1 MRSLP
6 SRDQVCQT
14 LQNLANTG
22 GIDQPVRLSGSHQLK
37 TDIPKGN
44 WMRRTVKPLTPQ
56 DTVSIH
62 GRQKQEAVDLI
73 SRYSDKPLMTREIT
87 VSEITVGQALL
98 LLQSPASDKEFI
110 ECVNSDQL
118 KLETDIGKIIFN
130 DYLEQKISNQSE
142 HSVDPLG
149 KVNHLIEEIPDSS
162 EAARTLADQWL
173 ISQKMKLLDNT
184 PACEKVVQ
192 EALSTP
198 DSSMGKT
205 SFDDQEYFQH
215 IRQALPDYLQR
226 VEMVANLPASELEIL
241 KKTMEEKGVPPSD
254 PLYQTTLAHIASASG
269 QNPDVAIKTTIE
281 SYQDYLTLI
290 ENEKQAVSQS
300 LEEDRL
306 QLKKF
311 EEEKAT
317 MSNED
322 IQESLWVGHT
332 GVRIASNENRLTVL
346 NEWSDLMQVELKRLN
361 SESL

>member
-1 MRSLP
+1 MPSLP

-22 GIDQPVRLSGSHQLK
+22 GIDKPVRLSGSHQLK
-37 TDIPKGN
+37 TDKPKVN
-44 WMRRTVKPLTPQ
+44 WMSRTIQSLTPQ
-56 DTVSIH
+56 KTVSSH
-62 GRQKQEAVDLI
+62 GQQEQKAVDLI
-73 SRYSDKPLMTREIT
+73 GEYSNKSLSAR
-87 VSEITVGQALL
+87 EITVGQALL
-98 LLQSPASDKEFI
+98 LLQSPASDKEFL
-110 ECVNSDQL
+110 EYVNSDQL
-118 KLETDIGKIIFN
+118 KLDTDIGKIIFN
-130 DYLEQKISNQSE
+130 DYLEQKISNGSE
-142 HSVDPLG
+142 HSVGALG
-149 KVNHLIEEIPDSS
+149 KVNRLIEEIPDSS

-192 EALSTP
+192 EVLSTP
-198 DSSMGKT
+198 DSSMGKP

-215 IRQALPDYLQR
+215 MRQVLPDYLQR
-226 VEMVANLPASELEIL
+226 VEMVANLPASELETL
-241 KKTMEEKGVPPSD
+241 KKTMDEKGVPPLD
-254 PLYQTTLAHIASASG
+254 PLYQSTLAHIASASG

-281 SYQDYLTLI
+281 SYHNYLTLI

-306 QLKKF
+306 ELKKF

-332 GVRIASNENRLTVL
+332 GIRIASNENRLQVL
-346 NEWSDLMQVELKRLN
+346 SEWSDFLKAELKRLN
-361 SESL
+361 SE

>member
-1 MRSLP
+1 MPSLP

-37 TDIPKGN
+37 TDSPKVN
-44 WMRRTVKPLTPQ
+44 WMSRKVQSLTPQ
-56 DTVSIH
+56 KTVSSE
-62 GRQKQEAVDLI
+62 GQQRQKAVDLI
-73 SRYSDKPLMTREIT
+73 KEYSNKSLSAR
-87 VSEITVGQALL
+87 EITVGQALL

-118 KLETDIGKIIFN
+118 KLDTDIGKIIFN

-149 KVNHLIEEIPDSS
+149 KVNRLIEEIPDSS

-198 DSSMGKT
+198 DSSVGKP
-205 SFDDQEYFQH
+205 SFDNQKYFQH
-215 IRQALPDYLQR
+215 IRQVLPDYLQR
-226 VEMVANLPASELEIL
+226 VEMVANLPAPELETL
-241 KKTMEEKGVPPSD
+241 KKTMDEKGVPSSD

-306 QLKKF
+306 ELKKF

-332 GVRIASNENRLTVL
+332 GIRIASNENRLQVL
-346 NEWSDLMQVELKRLN
+346 NEWSDLMKVELKRLN

>member
-1 MRSLP
+1 MSAR
-6 SRDQVCQT
+6 
-14 LQNLANTG
+14 
-22 GIDQPVRLSGSHQLK
+22 
-37 TDIPKGN
+37 
-44 WMRRTVKPLTPQ
+44 
-56 DTVSIH
+56 
-62 GRQKQEAVDLI
+62 
-73 SRYSDKPLMTREIT
+73 
-87 VSEITVGQALL
+87 EITVGQALL

-142 HSVDPLG
+142 PSVDPLG
-149 KVNHLIEEIPDSS
+149 KVNRLIEEIPDSS

-192 EALSTP
+192 EVLSTP
-198 DSSMGKT
+198 DSSMGKP
-205 SFDDQEYFQH
+205 SFDDHEYFQH
-215 IRQALPDYLQR
+215 IRQVLPDYLQR
-226 VEMVANLPASELEIL
+226 VVMVANLPASELEIL
-241 KKTMEEKGVPPSD
+241 KKTMEEKGVPSSD

-281 SYQDYLTLI
+281 SYQDYRTLI

-300 LEEDRL
+300 LKEDRL
-306 QLKKF
+306 ELKKF
-311 EEEKAT
+311 EEEKVT
-317 MSNED
+317 MSKED

-332 GVRIASNENRLTVL
+332 GVRIASNENRLQVL
-346 NEWSDLMQVELKRLN
+346 SEWSDLMEVELKRLN

>member
-37 TDIPKGN
+37 TDSPKVN
-44 WMRRTVKPLTPQ
+44 WMSRKVQSLTPQ
-56 DTVSIH
+56 KTVSSE
-62 GRQKQEAVDLI
+62 GQQRQKAVELI
-73 SRYSDKPLMTREIT
+73 KKYSNKSLSAR
-87 VSEITVGQALL
+87 EITVGQALL

-149 KVNHLIEEIPDSS
+149 KVNRLIEEIPDSS

-192 EALSTP
+192 EVLSTP
-198 DSSMGKT
+198 DSSVGKP

-215 IRQALPDYLQR
+215 IRQVLPDYLHR
-226 VEMVANLPASELEIL
+226 VEMVANLPASELETL
-241 KKTMEEKGVPPSD
+241 KKTMDEKGVPSSD

-300 LEEDRL
+300 LKEDRL
-306 QLKKF
+306 ELEKF

-332 GVRIASNENRLTVL
+332 GIRIASNENRLTVL
-346 NEWSDLMQVELKRLN
+346 NEWSDLMKVELKRLN